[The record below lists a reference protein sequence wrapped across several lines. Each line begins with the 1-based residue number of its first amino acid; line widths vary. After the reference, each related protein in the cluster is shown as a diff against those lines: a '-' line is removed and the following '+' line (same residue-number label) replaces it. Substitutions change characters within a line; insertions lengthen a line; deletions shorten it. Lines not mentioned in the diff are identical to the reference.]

1 MIPARQAVRAT
12 GMFWVIQ
19 VWVIRED
26 QIHAR
31 WERGNRPERTG
42 GSDGEGAEG
51 HNQGTMSPYS
61 LLTSLAQTSQAT
73 LLSLSFF
80 TCKMVGRGPPSG

>member
-12 GMFWVIQ
+12 GMFWVSQ

-31 WERGNRPERTG
+31 WERGKAREDRR
-42 GSDGEGAEG
+42 
-51 HNQGTMSPYS
+51 
-61 LLTSLAQTSQAT
+61 
-73 LLSLSFF
+73 
-80 TCKMVGRGPPSG
+80 VRWRGD